1 MCEAESSWEVAI
13 WHKNHSLV
21 LSDDPEGWD
30 GGIGGR
36 FRREAIPGPLG
47 LVHLV
52 WQKPTQHCKTFILQ

>member
-1 MCEAESSWEVAI
+1 MCEAESWWEVAI
-13 WHKNHSLV
+13 WHKKHSLV
-21 LSDDPEGWD
+21 LSDDLEGWD

-52 WQKPTQHCKTFILQ
+52 RQKLT